1 MKAILRHQRRRN
13 VLSLSI

>member
-1 MKAILRHQRRRN
+1 MKAILRHQKRRN